1 MVELNQLLQPL
12 PVIGTDQDHCPM
24 LLGAAAST
32 LETMLSLSVNIDVDS
47 AGASPIVFRAMVTAG
62 GDRAV
67 QQDDAT
73 TPATF
78 QASVQPCW
86 QARALE
92 VHCLALS
99 AAPHWWLRRIDREP
113 YRARIEVSRKAAA
126 LTLIARTTYIISQ

>member
-1 MVELNQLLQPL
+1 
-12 PVIGTDQDHCPM
+12 
-24 LLGAAAST
+24 
-32 LETMLSLSVNIDVDS
+32 MLSLSVNIDVDS
-47 AGASPIVFRAMVTAG
+47 AGAILTESRAMVTAG

-73 TPATF
+73 TSAATF

-86 QARALE
+86 QAKALE

-113 YRARIEVSRKAAA
+113 YRARIEVSRKAPA

>member
-12 PVIGTDQDHCPM
+12 PQIGTDQEHCPM

-47 AGASPIVFRAMVTAG
+47 AGASPTESRAMVTAG
-62 GDRAV
+62 GDRAM

-92 VHCLALS
+92 VHCLPLR
-99 AAPHWWLRRIDREP
+99 PH
-113 YRARIEVSRKAAA
+113 
-126 LTLIARTTYIISQ
+126 RTGG

>member
-1 MVELNQLLQPL
+1 M
-12 PVIGTDQDHCPM
+12 M
-24 LLGAAAST
+24 SLGQ
-32 LETMLSLSVNIDVDS
+32 V
-47 AGASPIVFRAMVTAG
+47 AGATTAHLGTQAAPRQGRPRLPQTRHFMVPVALL
-62 GDRAV
+62 AKS
-67 QQDDAT
+67 
-73 TPATF
+73 ATF

-113 YRARIEVSRKAAA
+113 YRARIEVSRKAPA

>member
-1 MVELNQLLQPL
+1 
-12 PVIGTDQDHCPM
+12 
-24 LLGAAAST
+24 
-32 LETMLSLSVNIDVDS
+32 MLSLSVNIDVDS
-47 AGASPIVFRAMVTAG
+47 AGTIPTEFRAMVTAG

-73 TPATF
+73 TSATF

-99 AAPHWWLRRIDREP
+99 AAPHWWLRRTDYEP
-113 YRARIEVSRKAAA
+113 YRARIEVSRKAPAV
-126 LTLIARTTYIISQ
+126 TLIARTTYIISQYGGDLSKRDPGSVR